1 MYVCK
6 SELCCC
12 YLSGLGACRTVQ
24 RLHYSVPVTL
34 GGIDLRDAFITV
46 MLWDGGR
53 GKGSCL
59 QLWHAHY

>member
-1 MYVCK
+1 MLLLPEWVGSMSQCA
-6 SELCCC
+6 EAL
-12 YLSGLGACRTVQ
+12 
-24 RLHYSVPVTL
+24 LHYSVPVTL